1 MFAMLRGGTARVP
14 LLQAAAGA
22 ILILCVGAC
31 SGGGGGGGGGGTGS
45 MGGGTSWTPG
55 VYLPESHFAAQCAAP
70 RSGTDPVT
78 GQPYPDVAG
87 SAVDEN
93 NWLRSWTNDL
103 YLWYSEA
110 PDLNPANYTTAAY
123 FPLLKTSATDAQ
135 GQPKDK
141 FHFTYPTS
149 TWEALAR
156 AGMNVGY
163 GAQFIALQRAPPR
176 QILVAY
182 TEPGSPAV
190 MAPANLARGASV
202 LSVDGVDAVNAN
214 DQASVDT
221 INAGL
226 SPATAGES
234 HAFSIL
240 DQGAASPRMVTL
252 QAVNVTDVPV
262 QDVMVLPGT
271 VMHIGY
277 MLFNDQLATSE
288 LALIDAVNTLKANP
302 TPITDLVIDIRYNGG
317 GFLDI
322 ASELAYM
329 IAGPGPTAGQTFEL
343 QQFNGKHPSTN
354 PVTGTPIGPTP
365 FHTTTQGFS
374 TTAGQALPTL
384 NLPRV
389 FVLTTSATCSA
400 SEAVMNGLAG
410 VGVQVIQIGSTT
422 CGKPYGFYPQDNC
435 GTTYFSIEVQG
446 VNAKG
451 FGDYP
456 DGFTPGGAS
465 GATFPGCT
473 VTDDFTHALGDPN
486 ESLLYVATNYA
497 QTSNCVIPPAGIAPP
512 APFASIAIRSPLRE
526 MRLLRRDAGP
536 PR

>member
-1 MFAMLRGGTARVP
+1 MTHRGDRRPVS

-22 ILILCVGAC
+22 VLVLTVEAC
-31 SGGGGGGGGGGTGS
+31 SGGGGGGGGGSTGS

-78 GQPYPDVAG
+78 HRPFPDVAG
-87 SAVDEN
+87 TAVDEN

-123 FPLLKTSATDAQ
+123 FPLLVTSGTDAQ

-149 TWEALAR
+149 TWEALAT

-163 GAQFIALQRAPPR
+163 GAQFIAVQPAPPR
-176 QILVAY
+176 RILVAY

-190 MAPANLARGASV
+190 MAPASLARGASV

-226 SPATAGES
+226 GPATVGES
-234 HAFSIL
+234 HTFSIL
-240 DQGAASPRMVTL
+240 DQGAASPRVVTL
-252 QAVNVTDVPV
+252 QAVIVTDVPV
-262 QDVMVLPGT
+262 QDVMVLSGT
-271 VMHIGY
+271 GTNIGY
-277 MLFNDQLATSE
+277 MLFNDQLAPSE
-288 LALIDAVNTLKANP
+288 AALINAVNTLKANP
-302 TPITDLVIDIRYNGG
+302 TAITDLVIDIRYNGG

-354 PVTGTPIGPTP
+354 PVTGTPIAPTP

-384 NLPRV
+384 DLPRV

-435 GTTYFSIEVQG
+435 GTTYFSIEFQAANAQG
-446 VNAKG
+446 FSA
-451 FGDYP
+451 YP
-456 DGFTPGGAS
+456 DGFTPGGSGGAS
-465 GATFPGCT
+465 FPGC
-473 VTDDFTHALGDPN
+473 VVNDDFTHALGDPS
-486 ESLLYVATNYA
+486 ESLLFVAQGYA
-497 QTSNCVIPPAGIAPP
+497 QNQTCLTPPAGLAPP
-512 APFASIAIRSPLRE
+512 GQAAPRGIAIRSPLRE
-526 MRLLRRDAGP
+526 MRLLRRDAAP

>member
-1 MFAMLRGGTARVP
+1 MQWPLRHAMLGAWM
-14 LLQAAAGA
+14 LCAA
-22 ILILCVGAC
+22 VAC
-31 SGGGGGGGGGGTGS
+31 GGGGGGGGTLGGGG
-45 MGGGTSWTPG
+45 GGGTSWTPG
-55 VYLPESHFAAQCAAP
+55 VFLPESHFAAQCAAP
-70 RSGTDPVT
+70 RSGVDPYT
-78 GQPYPDVAG
+78 KQPYPDVIG
-87 SAVDEN
+87 TSVDEN

-103 YLWYSEA
+103 YLWYSEV
-110 PDLNPANYTTAAY
+110 PDLDPGRYTTANY

-135 GQPKDK
+135 GQRKDK
-141 FHFTYPTS
+141 FHFIYATAA
-149 TWEALAR
+149 WEALAR
-156 AGMNVGY
+156 SGVNVSY
-163 GAQFIALQRAPPR
+163 GAHFVVLQPTPPR
-176 QILVAY
+176 KILVAY
-182 TEPGSPAV
+182 TEPGSPATA
-190 MAPANLARGASV
+190 APANLARGASV
-202 LSVDGVDAVNAN
+202 LAIDGVDAVNAN
-214 DQASVDT
+214 TQASVD
-221 INAGL
+221 ILNAGL
-226 SPATAGES
+226 RPAAVGES
-234 HAFSIL
+234 HTFSFL
-240 DQGAASPRMVTL
+240 DQGATSPRTVTL
-252 QAVNVTDVPV
+252 QAADVTDVPV
-262 QDVMVLPGT
+262 QQVEVLPGT
-271 VMHIGY
+271 AVHIGY

-288 LALIDAVNTLKANP
+288 AALISAVNTLKANP

-354 PVTGTPIGPTP
+354 PVTGTPITPTL

-384 NLPRV
+384 DLPRV
-389 FVLTTSATCSA
+389 FVLTTAATCSA

-435 GTTYFSIEVQG
+435 GTTYFSIEFSG
-446 VNAKG
+446 VNANG

-486 ESLLYVATNYA
+486 ESLLYVATHYA
-497 QTSNCVIPPAGIAPP
+497 QASTCAIPPAGIAPP
-512 APFASIAIRSPLRE
+512 APSASIAIRSPLRE
-526 MRLLRRDAGP
+526 MRLLRRDAAS
-536 PR
+536 R

>member
-1 MFAMLRGGTARVP
+1 MRVPVRHAMLVAWT
-14 LLQAAAGA
+14 LCAAA
-22 ILILCVGAC
+22 AC
-31 SGGGGGGGGGGTGS
+31 GGGGGGYGGGGGGGTGN
-45 MGGGTSWTPG
+45 GWTPG
-55 VYLPESHFAAQCAAP
+55 VFLPESHWAAQCAAP

-78 GQPYPDVAG
+78 HQPYPDVAG
-87 SAVDEN
+87 TSVDEN
-93 NWLRSWTNDL
+93 NWQRSWTNDL

-110 PDLNPANYTTAAY
+110 PDLNPGNYTTVAY
-123 FPLLKTSATDAQ
+123 FPLLKTSATDAH

-149 TWEALAR
+149 TWEALAT

-163 GAQFIALQRAPPR
+163 GAQFIVVQPAPPR
-176 QILVAY
+176 KILVAY

-190 MAPANLARGASV
+190 MAPASLARGASV

-226 SPATAGES
+226 GPATVGES
-234 HAFSIL
+234 HTFSIL
-240 DQGAASPRMVTL
+240 DQGAATPRVVTL

-262 QDVMVLPGT
+262 QDVMVLSGT
-271 VMHIGY
+271 GTNIGY

-288 LALIDAVNTLKANP
+288 AALINAVNTLKANP

-329 IAGPGPTAGQTFEL
+329 IAGAGPTAGRTFEL

-354 PVTGTPIGPTP
+354 PVTGSPIAPTP
-365 FHTTTQGFS
+365 FHTITQGFS

-384 NLPRV
+384 DLPRV

-435 GTTYFSIEVQG
+435 GTTYFSIEFQG
-446 VNAKG
+446 ANAQG
-451 FGDYP
+451 FSTYP
-456 DGFTPGGAS
+456 DGFTPGGSGGAS
-465 GATFPGCT
+465 FPGC
-473 VTDDFTHALGDPN
+473 VVNDDFTRALGDPN
-486 ESLLYVATNYA
+486 ESLLYVATHYA
-497 QTSNCVIPPAGIAPP
+497 QTSTCAIPPAGIAPP
-512 APFASIAIRSPLRE
+512 APSASIAIRSPLRE
-526 MRLLRRDAGP
+526 MRLLRRDAAP

>member
-1 MFAMLRGGTARVP
+1 MLRGVKARVP
-14 LLQAAAGA
+14 PLRTAAGA
-22 ILILCVGAC
+22 VLILCCLGAC
-31 SGGGGGGGGGGTGS
+31 SGGGGGGGGGSTGS

-55 VYLPESHFAAQCAAP
+55 VYQPESHFAAQCAAP
-70 RSGTDPVT
+70 RSGTDPVS
-78 GQPYPDVAG
+78 GRPYPDVTG
-87 SAVDEN
+87 TAVDEN

-103 YLWYSEA
+103 YLWYGEA
-110 PDLNPANYTTAAY
+110 PDLNPANYSTTAY
-123 FPLLKTSATDAQ
+123 FPLLKTSATDSQ

-149 TWEALAR
+149 TWEALAT
-156 AGMNVGY
+156 AGVNVGY
-163 GAQFIALQRAPPR
+163 GAQFIAVQPAPPR

-202 LSVDGVDAVNAN
+202 VSVDGVDAVNAN

-226 SPATAGES
+226 SPSTVGES
-234 HAFSIL
+234 HTFSIL
-240 DQGAASPRMVTL
+240 DQGAANPRTVTL

-262 QDVMVLPGT
+262 QDVLVLPGT

-288 LALIDAVNTLKANP
+288 AALIDAVNTLKADA
-302 TPITDLVIDIRYNGG
+302 ITDLVIDIRYNGG
-317 GFLDI
+317 GYLDI

-354 PVTGTPIGPTP
+354 PVTGSPITPTP

-374 TTAGQALPTL
+374 TTAGQALPSL

-410 VGVQVIQIGSTT
+410 VAVQVIQIGSTT
-422 CGKPYGFYPQDNC
+422 CGKPYGFYPEDNC
-435 GTTYFSIEVQG
+435 GTTYFSIEFQG
-446 VNAKG
+446 VNAQG
-451 FGDYP
+451 FGAYP

-465 GATFPGCT
+465 FPGCT

-486 ESLLYVATNYA
+486 ESLLFVATSYA
-497 QTSNCVIPPAGIAPP
+497 QAPNCVIPPAGIAPP
-512 APFASIAIRSPLRE
+512 ARPASIAIRSPLRE
-526 MRLLRRDAGP
+526 MRLLRRDSGP

>member
-1 MFAMLRGGTARVP
+1 MFATLRADKAQVPRV
-14 LLQAAAGA
+14 QAAAGA
-22 ILILCVGAC
+22 VVILCGLGAC
-31 SGGGGGGGGGGTGS
+31 SGGGGGGSTGS
-45 MGGGTSWTPG
+45 MGGRTSWTPG
-55 VYLPESHFAAQCAAP
+55 VYQPESHFAAQCAAP
-70 RSGTDPVT
+70 RSGTDPAT

-87 SAVDEN
+87 TAVDEN

-110 PDLNPANYTTAAY
+110 PDLNPANYSTAAY
-123 FPLLKTSATDAQ
+123 FPLLKSSATDAL

-141 FHFTYPTS
+141 FHFIYPTS
-149 TWEALAR
+149 KWEALAR
-156 AGMNVGY
+156 AGVNVGY
-163 GAQFIALQRAPPR
+163 GVQFVVVQPAPPR
-176 QILVAY
+176 KILAAY

-214 DQASVDT
+214 TQASVDT

-226 SPATAGES
+226 SPSTVGES
-234 HAFSIL
+234 HTFSIL
-240 DQGAASPRMVTL
+240 DQGAASPRTVTL

-262 QDVMVLPGT
+262 QDVLVLPGT

-277 MLFNDQLATSE
+277 MLFNDQLATAE
-288 LALIDAVNTLKANP
+288 NALINAVNTLKADA
-302 TPITDLVIDIRYNGG
+302 ITDLVIDMRYNGG
-317 GFLDI
+317 GYLDI

-329 IAGPGPTAGQTFEL
+329 IAGPGPTAGRTFEL
-343 QQFNGKHPSTN
+343 QQFNTKHPSTD
-354 PVTGTPIGPTP
+354 PVTGSPITPTP

-374 TTAGQALPTL
+374 TTAGQPLPTL
-384 NLPRV
+384 NLTRV

-410 VGVQVIQIGSTT
+410 VGVHVIQIGSTT

-435 GTTYFSIEVQG
+435 GTTYFSIEFHG
-446 VNAKG
+446 VNAQS

-456 DGFTPGGAS
+456 DGFSIGSGS
-465 GATFPGCT
+465 GATFPGCP
-473 VTDDFTHALGDPN
+473 VTDDFTHALGDLN
-486 ESLLYVATNYA
+486 ESLLFVAASYA
-497 QTSNCVIPPAGIAPP
+497 QTQTCVIPPAGIAPP
-512 APFASIAIRSPLRE
+512 ARSASITIRSPLRE
-526 MRLLRRDAGP
+526 MRLLRRDSGP

>member
-1 MFAMLRGGTARVP
+1 
-14 LLQAAAGA
+14 
-22 ILILCVGAC
+22 
-31 SGGGGGGGGGGTGS
+31 
-45 MGGGTSWTPG
+45 
-55 VYLPESHFAAQCAAP
+55 
-70 RSGTDPVT
+70 
-78 GQPYPDVAG
+78 
-87 SAVDEN
+87 
-93 NWLRSWTNDL
+93 
-103 YLWYSEA
+103 
-110 PDLNPANYTTAAY
+110 
-123 FPLLKTSATDAQ
+123 
-135 GQPKDK
+135 
-141 FHFTYPTS
+141 
-149 TWEALAR
+149 
-156 AGMNVGY
+156 MNVGY

-202 LSVDGVDAVNAN
+202 LNVDGVDAVNAN

>member
-1 MFAMLRGGTARVP
+1 MFAMLRAGTAQVS
-14 LLQAAAGA
+14 LLPAAAGTV
-22 ILILCVGAC
+22 LILCVGAC
-31 SGGGGGGGGGGTGS
+31 SGGGGGSTGS
-45 MGGGTSWTPG
+45 MGGGTSWTAG
-55 VYLPESHFAAQCAAP
+55 VYQPESHFAAQCAAP
-70 RSGTDPVT
+70 RTGTDPVSH
-78 GQPYPDVAG
+78 QPYPDVAG
-87 SAVDEN
+87 TSVDEN

-110 PDLNPANYTTAAY
+110 PDLNPASYTTAAY

-141 FHFTYPTS
+141 FHFIYPTS
-149 TWEALAR
+149 KWEALAT
-156 AGMNVGY
+156 AGVNVGY
-163 GAQFIALQRAPPR
+163 GAQFIVVQPAPPR
-176 QILVAY
+176 KILVAY

-226 SPATAGES
+226 SPSTVGAS
-234 HAFSIL
+234 HRFSIL
-240 DQGAASPRMVTL
+240 DQGGASPRTVTL

-262 QDVMVLPGT
+262 QDVMVLSGT
-271 VMHIGY
+271 STGY
-277 MLFNDQLATSE
+277 ILFNDQLATSE
-288 LALIDAVNTLKANP
+288 AALINAVNTLKAAG
-302 TPITDLVIDIRYNGG
+302 ITDLFLDIRYNGG

-343 QQFNGKHPSTN
+343 QQFNGKHPSTD
-354 PVTGTPIGPTP
+354 PVTGSPITPTP
-365 FHTTTQGFS
+365 FHTTTQFS
-374 TTAGQALPTL
+374 TPPGQPLPTL
-384 NLPRV
+384 ALARV
-389 FVLTTSATCSA
+389 FVLTTAATCSA

-410 VGVQVIQIGSTT
+410 VGVHVIQIGGTT

-435 GTTYFSIEVQG
+435 GTTYFSIEFHG
-446 VNAKG
+446 VNAQG

-456 DGFTPGGAS
+456 DGFSIGSGS
-465 GATFPGCT
+465 GATFPGCP

-486 ESLLYVATNYA
+486 ESLLFVAQHYELN
-497 QTSNCVIPPAGIAPP
+497 QTCVTPPAGIAPP
-512 APFASIAIRSPLRE
+512 AQVRSASIAIRSPLRE
-526 MRLLRRDAGP
+526 MRLLRRDSAP